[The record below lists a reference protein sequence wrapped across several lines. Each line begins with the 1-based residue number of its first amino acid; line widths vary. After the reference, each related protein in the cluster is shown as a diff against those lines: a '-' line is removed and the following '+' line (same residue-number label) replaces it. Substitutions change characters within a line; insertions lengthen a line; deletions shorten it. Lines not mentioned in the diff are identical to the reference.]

1 MSEILDVIVIGGGLV
16 GSSAAWRL
24 AARGRRVVQLEQY
37 APGHKHGASHGTSR
51 IYRQAY
57 DNHLYTGLAASALP
71 LWRELETTTDIGFL
85 ELTGAIDHGL
95 PQAVVT
101 KARVL
106 AEAGIKGEILTP
118 AEASDRWPGLRFDTT
133 VLHHPDA
140 GRLHADR
147 AVVALEAGSRFAGA
161 DVRHGTR
168 VLTIAEAS
176 YGVDVITDSGTLRAQ
191 HVVVAAG
198 AWTAELIDR
207 SQLGGQVVLPTLR
220 TTQEQPAHFA
230 PLDPGTAWPSF
241 VHHPG
246 AELSTAGIYGLGSE
260 DGIKIGEHATGPE
273 VTPQTRSYI
282 PDADGEQR
290 LVEYAEAWLPGVD
303 SAQVESLTCLYTS
316 TPDSNFVIDRVGA
329 VTVAAGFSGH
339 GFKFGPALG
348 ELVADLVEGKALSPQ
363 EFRLGVRLS

>member
-1 MSEILDVIVIGGGLV
+1 MSEIVDVIVIGGGLV
-16 GSSAAWRL
+16 GSSVAWRL
-24 AARGRRVVQLEQY
+24 AARGHSVVQLEQY
-37 APGHKHGASHGTSR
+37 TPGHKHGASHGTSR

-85 ELTGAIDHGL
+85 ELTGAVDHGL
-95 PQAVVT
+95 PAAVLT
-101 KARVL
+101 KSRVL
-106 AEAGIKGEILTP
+106 VEAGIKGEILTP
-118 AEASDRWPGLRFDTT
+118 AQASARWPGLRFDTT

-147 AVVALEAGSRFAGA
+147 AVVALEAGSRLEGA
-161 DVRHGTR
+161 DVRHDTR
-168 VLTIAEAS
+168 VLAVAEAS
-176 YGVDVITDSGTLRAQ
+176 YGVDVITEGGTLRGR
-191 HVVVAAG
+191 HVVIAAG
-198 AWTAELIDR
+198 AWTAELIGR
-207 SQLGGQVVLPTLR
+207 SELGASVVLPTLR

-246 AELSTAGIYGLGSE
+246 AELDTAGIYGLGSE

-273 VTPQTRSYI
+273 VTPQTRSYT
-282 PDADGEQR
+282 PDIAGEQR
-290 LVEYAEAWLPGVD
+290 LVDYAEAWLPGVD
-303 SAQVESLTCLYTS
+303 STQVESLTCLYTS

-329 VTVAAGFSGH
+329 ITVAAGFSGH

-348 ELVADLVEGKALSPQ
+348 ELVADLVEGNALSPQ
-363 EFRLGVRLS
+363 QFQLGVR